1 MVYVRWKEVKSKIL
15 IGVKKCYISDDL
27 SPEFDAELAPE
38 KMDIDKKA
46 KKEKKKIITE
56 KNKSPEPM

>member
-1 MVYVRWKEVKSKIL
+1 MKSKIL

-46 KKEKKKIITE
+46 KKEKKEIIAV
-56 KNKSPEPM
+56 KNPMRRCRR